1 MHKDKQNANFVI
13 MEWQTKV
20 TTEFTIKRFSY
31 RTRFLFAGSC
41 FSAEISTRMRALE
54 FQVAPDPFGVL
65 FNPAS
70 ICQALERIET
80 GRLFLA
86 GDVVPF
92 PSEGYGTYA
101 HHSSFSRLDSV
112 CFLENANRVLAS
124 ASDFFSTADV
134 IIITLGTAW
143 IFTLDGQVV
152 ANCHKMPAA
161 YFKRTILDP
170 IQIADAFSPLIERYP
185 HKQWIFT
192 VSPIRH
198 LADGAHGNQ
207 LSKASL
213 LLAVNELQQRFPAIA
228 YFPSYEIL
236 LDELRDYR
244 FYAPD
249 RCHPSQET
257 FDYIWSRFLD
267 ALFDKES
274 VEMAGKMERLAK
286 SLAHT
291 PRFSG
296 SEEHSKFVLNI
307 KKQQDEMLKA
317 IGILRK

>member
-1 MHKDKQNANFVI
+1 MYKDKQNANFVI

-20 TTEFTIKRFSY
+20 TAEFTVERFSY

-41 FSAEISTRMRALE
+41 FSAEISARMRALE
-54 FQVAPDPFGVL
+54 FLVAPDPFGVL

-70 ICQALERIET
+70 ICQALERMET
-80 GRLFLA
+80 RKLFQP
-86 GDVVPF
+86 GDVVAF
-92 PSEGYGTYA
+92 PADGYGTYA
-101 HHSSFSRLDSV
+101 HHSSFSGPDPLS
-112 CFLENANRVLAS
+112 FLESANRALAS
-124 ASDFFSTADV
+124 ASEFFSTADV
-134 IIITLGTAW
+134 IIITFGTAW
-143 IFTLDGQVV
+143 VFTLEGQVV
-152 ANCHKMPAA
+152 ANCHKMPAE
-161 YFKRTILDP
+161 YFKRIMLNP
-170 IQIADAFSPLIERYP
+170 MQIADAFSPFLERYP
-185 HKQWIFT
+185 RKQWIFT

-207 LSKASL
+207 VSKASL
-213 LLAVNELQQRFPAIA
+213 LLAITELQQRFPAVS

-257 FDYIWSRFLD
+257 IDYIWFRFLD
-267 ALFDKES
+267 AFFDDKSIEI
-274 VEMAGKMERLAK
+274 AGKMERLVK
-286 SLAHT
+286 SLAHK
-291 PRFSG
+291 PRFPG
-296 SEEHSKFVLNI
+296 SEEHAKFVLNI